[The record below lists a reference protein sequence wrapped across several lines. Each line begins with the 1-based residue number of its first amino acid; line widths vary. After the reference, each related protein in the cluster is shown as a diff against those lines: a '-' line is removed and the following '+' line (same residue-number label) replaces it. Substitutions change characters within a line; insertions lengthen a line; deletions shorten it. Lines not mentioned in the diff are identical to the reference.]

1 MFNSVI
7 MAEFEQL
14 LRKGDLNVV
23 DVREIDEFESGHIK
37 GAEHIALGT
46 IPTSLDK
53 LDKNKEYYMMCLSGS
68 RSATAS
74 KYLAQQGFKIVNVMG
89 GMSAYRGDVEFGR

>member
-1 MFNSVI
+1 MFNSVM

-14 LRKGDLNVV
+14 LRKGNLNII

-46 IPTSLDK
+46 IPTNLDK
-53 LDKNKEYYMMCLSGS
+53 LDKSKEYHVMCLSGS
-68 RSATAS
+68 RSAMAS
-74 KYLAQQGFKIVNVMG
+74 KYLAQQGFKVVNVMG

>member
-1 MFNSVI
+1 MFNSVM

-37 GAEHIALGT
+37 GAEHIALGE
-46 IPTSLDK
+46 IPTSLEK
-53 LDKNKEYYMMCLSGS
+53 LDKSKEYHMMCLSGA
-68 RSATAS
+68 RSAMAS

>member
-1 MFNSVI
+1 MFNSVM

-23 DVREIDEFESGHIK
+23 DVRETDEFESGHIK
-37 GAEHIALGT
+37 GAEHIALGE
-46 IPTSLDK
+46 IPASVQK
-53 LDKNKEYYMMCLSGS
+53 LDKSKEYHILCLSGA
-68 RSATAS
+68 RSAMAS

>member
-1 MFNSVI
+1 MFNSVM

-14 LRKGDLNVV
+14 LRKGNLNVI
-23 DVREIDEFESGHIK
+23 DVREIDEFESGHIN

-46 IPTSLDK
+46 IPANLDK
-53 LDKNKEYYMMCLSGS
+53 LDKNKEYYVMCLSGS
-68 RSATAS
+68 RSAMAS
-74 KYLAQQGFKIVNVMG
+74 KYLAQQGFKVVNVMG